1 MKYEVIDDKDAT
13 YKRACENV
21 KKIVDAIKG
30 FNIKYYLDLTK
41 MPEND
46 AKAYEELQLQLNKI
60 SAENGLDNLKIALV
74 AEIEAKYDNKSFDDD
89 NEKPKTD
96 NDILLACYGAIDA
109 EEKALSSGKISQAIR
124 CQEILNKYKKQI
136 ASMEHGQQLLGMI
149 LKYKREKMGEL
160 NRNADKVKEANSA
173 WKDKIKG
180 FLRPADVESRNKIAK
195 EIARL
200 SQQREKDQSENSQEM
215 ILE

>member
-1 MKYEVIDDKDAT
+1 MKYEDIDENAIYRT
-13 YKRACENV
+13 ACENV
-21 KKIVDAIKG
+21 KKIVSAIKG
-30 FNIKYYLDLTK
+30 LRIKYYPNFTK
-41 MPEND
+41 MSETD
-46 AKAYEELQLQLNKI
+46 AKVYEELQSQLNKI
-60 SAENGLDNLKIALV
+60 SAENGLDKLRIALMAGIDARYNNISV
-74 AEIEAKYDNKSFDDD
+74 DD
-89 NEKPKTD
+89 NENPKAD

-109 EEKALSSGKISQAIR
+109 EEKALSIGKISQAIR

-136 ASMEHGQQLLGMI
+136 RTMEQGQQLLEMI

-173 WKDKIKG
+173 WEDKIKG